1 MKLAKFLDW
10 QFRCFKSLRTSD
22 KSVNL
27 FVCFREGDSV
37 IVDTTSEAGKT
48 CTTIAKCLEAGES
61 SSTSIVQTRV
71 KPLAAVEGGYFAGLL
86 SSVQVNTTVYPPNPQ
101 FAIVQSTDG
110 CKTSSEWGISDELL
124 LEALEAVE
132 NSTNGVNTSIAVEVL
147 VSGDD
152 YEFLGNSDDYF
163 SLSTGSE
170 SEDDE
175 FDDDNHTTGPLQA
188 GKETVVYGDNGDD
201 DFVKQPPKKKVM
213 QKESNV
219 GAMKEFLET
228 FQKSIS
234 IDQVY
239 GYDEIEPMFGDD
251 DMDAKAAHVN
261 LSKENDNMFVGR
273 TFASRE
279 DFRIALSIY
288 AINFI
293 FRFKFTRYEKHYLVV
308 ECYDKQCCD
317 WRVRAHQVG
326 DSEEYEF
333 RKAKSEHMCKVETR
347 SRFSKHVTSKVIAAF
362 LRAKYAKAF
371 CGPRARDLPDSL
383 LREHNV
389 RMTYCGCWKAKEL
402 GVETAQGTNESSF
415 SLLPVYLH
423 VL

>member
-1 MKLAKFLDW
+1 V
-10 QFRCFKSLRTSD
+10 RS
-22 KSVNL
+22 
-27 FVCFREGDSV
+27 
-37 IVDTTSEAGKT
+37 
-48 CTTIAKCLEAGES
+48 
-61 SSTSIVQTRV
+61 
-71 KPLAAVEGGYFAGLL
+71 P
-86 SSVQVNTTVYPPNPQ
+86 
-101 FAIVQSTDG
+101 
-110 CKTSSEWGISDELL
+110 
-124 LEALEAVE
+124 EAVE

-152 YEFLGNSDDYF
+152 SEFLRNSDDYF

-175 FDDDNHTTGPLQA
+175 FDDDNHTIGPLQA
-188 GKETVVYGDNGDD
+188 GKEIVVYGDNGDD

-219 GAMKEFLET
+219 GAMKEVLET

-251 DMDAKAAHVN
+251 DMDAKAAHVS

-288 AINFI
+288 ARNCI
-293 FRFKFTRYEKHYLVV
+293 FRFKFTRYEKHNLVV
-308 ECYDKQCCD
+308 ECYDKQFCD

-326 DSEEYEF
+326 DSEEYEV
-333 RKAKSEHMCKVETR
+333 RKAKSEHMCKVETK
-347 SRFSKHVTSKVIAAF
+347 SRFSKHVTSKVIAAL
-362 LRAKYAKAF
+362 LRAK
-371 CGPRARDLPDSL
+371 
-383 LREHNV
+383 
-389 RMTYCGCWKAKEL
+389 
-402 GVETAQGTNESSF
+402 
-415 SLLPVYLH
+415 
-423 VL
+423 